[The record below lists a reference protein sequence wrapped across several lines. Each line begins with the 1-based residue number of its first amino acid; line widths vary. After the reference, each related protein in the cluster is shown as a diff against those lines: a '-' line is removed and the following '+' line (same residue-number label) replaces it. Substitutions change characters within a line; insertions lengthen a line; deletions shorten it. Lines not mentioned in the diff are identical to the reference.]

1 LYRKIS
7 RVPTAY
13 LVLLV
18 ANAIYGTSYVATRI
32 VLHDVG
38 PATLA
43 VARLAI
49 GAMVIVPLA
58 FLQRAPHRRLSRA
71 DRWNVFW
78 MGVLGFAAAFGFA
91 NWGMARSTATN
102 AALLITVEPI
112 SLILLSPVF
121 LGERLIRRELVG
133 AVLTLVGA
141 VLVVLNGLPGLSVT
155 FAPHW
160 RGDILLVLSG
170 LSYAAY
176 SLFGR
181 GVLARHAV
189 LPVTAWSI
197 VWGLAA
203 MLPFGAL
210 EWLDGHRPVWTPVA
224 IWGTLYLA
232 IVVTALGYLVWNYAL
247 ERVEAPRLAL
257 FVNVQPV
264 VGALLGVWWLREPLT
279 AFTVIG
285 GLLVLLGLHLA
296 MRAGRMV

>member
-1 LYRKIS
+1 
-7 RVPTAY
+7 VPTAY

-58 FLQRAPHRRLSRA
+58 FLQRAPDRRLSRA
-71 DRWNVFW
+71 DRWNVLW

-160 RGDILLVLSG
+160 RGDTLLVLSG

-176 SLFGR
+176 SLIGR
-181 GVLARHAV
+181 GVLARHAA

-197 VWGLAA
+197 VWGLVA

-210 EWLDGHRPVWTPVA
+210 EWLDGHRPVWTAVA
-224 IWGTLYLA
+224 MWGTLYLA
-232 IVVTALGYLVWNYAL
+232 LVVTALGYLVWNYAL

-279 AFTVIG
+279 VFTVIG

>member
-1 LYRKIS
+1 M
-7 RVPTAY
+7 PTAY

-43 VARLAI
+43 VARLAL

-58 FLQRAPHRRLSRA
+58 FLRGARDRRLSRA

-121 LGERLIRRELVG
+121 LGERLTRRELVG

-141 VLVVLNGLPGLSVT
+141 VCVVLNGLPGLSVT

-176 SLFGR
+176 SLIGR
-181 GVLARHAV
+181 GVLARHAA

-197 VWGLAA
+197 VWGLVA

-224 IWGTLYLA
+224 IWGTVYLA
-232 IVVTALGYLVWNYAL
+232 IAVTALGYLVWNYAL

-279 AFTVIG
+279 VFTVIG

>member
-1 LYRKIS
+1 M
-7 RVPTAY
+7 PTAY

-43 VARLAI
+43 VARLAL
-49 GAMVIVPLA
+49 GSMVIVPLA
-58 FLQRAPHRRLSRA
+58 FLQGPRDRRLSRA

-121 LGERLIRRELVG
+121 LGERLTRRELVG

-141 VLVVLNGLPGLSVT
+141 VLVVLNGLPGLSVR

-176 SLFGR
+176 SLIGR
-181 GVLARHAV
+181 GVLARHAA

-232 IVVTALGYLVWNYAL
+232 IAVTALGYLVWNYAL

-285 GLLVLLGLHLA
+285 GILVLLGLHLA

>member
-1 LYRKIS
+1 
-7 RVPTAY
+7 VPTAY

-43 VARLAI
+43 VARLAL

-58 FLQRAPHRRLSRA
+58 FLQGARDRRLSRA

-121 LGERLIRRELVG
+121 LGERLTRRELVG

-176 SLFGR
+176 SLIGR
-181 GVLARHAV
+181 GVLARHAA

-197 VWGLAA
+197 VWGLVA

-224 IWGTLYLA
+224 IWGTVYLA
-232 IVVTALGYLVWNYAL
+232 IAVTALGYLVWNYAL

-279 AFTVIG
+279 VFTVIG

>member
-1 LYRKIS
+1 M
-7 RVPTAY
+7 PTAY

-43 VARLAI
+43 VARLAL

-58 FLQRAPHRRLSRA
+58 FLQAARDRRLSRA

-121 LGERLIRRELVG
+121 LGERLTRRELVG

-176 SLFGR
+176 SLIGR
-181 GVLARHAV
+181 GVLARHAA

-197 VWGLAA
+197 VWGLVA

-224 IWGTLYLA
+224 IWGTVYLA
-232 IVVTALGYLVWNYAL
+232 IAVTALGYLVWNYAL

-279 AFTVIG
+279 VFTVIG
-285 GLLVLLGLHLA
+285 GLLVLLGLHWA

>member
-1 LYRKIS
+1 
-7 RVPTAY
+7 VPTAY

-32 VLHDVG
+32 VLQDVG

-43 VARLAI
+43 LARLAL

-58 FLQRAPHRRLSRA
+58 FLRRAPGRRRLSRA

-78 MGVLGFAAAFGFA
+78 MGVLGFAAAFGFS

-181 GVLARHAV
+181 GVLARHAA

-232 IVVTALGYLVWNYAL
+232 LVVTALGYLVWNYAL

>member
-1 LYRKIS
+1 
-7 RVPTAY
+7 VPTAY

-18 ANAIYGTSYVATRI
+18 ANAIYGTSYVATRT

-43 VARLAI
+43 VARLAL

-58 FLQRAPHRRLSRA
+58 FLQHAPDRRLSRA

-91 NWGMARSTATN
+91 NWGMARSTATH

-121 LGERLIRRELVG
+121 LGERLARRELVG
-133 AVLTLVGA
+133 AALTLVGA
-141 VLVVLNGLPGLSVT
+141 VLVVLNGLPGPSVT

-176 SLFGR
+176 SLIGR
-181 GVLARHAV
+181 GVLSRHAA

-197 VWGLAA
+197 IWGLVA

-210 EWLDGHRPVWTPVA
+210 EWLDGHRPGWTPLA
-224 IWGTLYLA
+224 MWGTLYLA
-232 IVVTALGYLVWNYAL
+232 LVVTALGYLVWNYAL

-285 GLLVLLGLHLA
+285 GVLVLLGLHLA

>member
-1 LYRKIS
+1 M
-7 RVPTAY
+7 PTAY

-43 VARLAI
+43 VARLAL

-58 FLQRAPHRRLSRA
+58 FLQGARDRRLSRA

-121 LGERLIRRELVG
+121 LGERLTRGELVG

-176 SLFGR
+176 SLIGR
-181 GVLARHAV
+181 GVLARHAA

-197 VWGLAA
+197 VWGLVA

-224 IWGTLYLA
+224 IWGTVYLA
-232 IVVTALGYLVWNYAL
+232 IAVTALGYLVWNYAL

-279 AFTVIG
+279 VFTVIG

>member
-1 LYRKIS
+1 M
-7 RVPTAY
+7 PAAY
-13 LVLLV
+13 LVLIL

-58 FLQRAPHRRLSRA
+58 WARRARRDRLSRA
-71 DRWNVFW
+71 DRWSVFW

-91 NWGMARSTATN
+91 NWGIERSTATN

-121 LGERLIRRELVG
+121 LGERLTRREWIG
-133 AVLTLVGA
+133 ALLTLTGA
-141 VLVVLNGLPGLSVT
+141 VLVVLNGLPGLSVRI
-155 FAPHW
+155 APHW

-181 GVLARHAV
+181 DVLARHAA

-197 VWGLAA
+197 LWGLAA
-203 MLPFGAL
+203 MVPFAAL
-210 EWLDGHRPVWTPVA
+210 EWLDGHRPVWSPSA

-232 IVVTALGYLVWNYAL
+232 LAVTALGYLVWNYAL

-279 AFTVIG
+279 VFTVVG

-296 MRAGRMV
+296 IRAGRMV

>member
-1 LYRKIS
+1 
-7 RVPTAY
+7 VPTAY

-43 VARLAI
+43 VARLAL

-58 FLQRAPHRRLSRA
+58 FLQGARDRRLSRA

-112 SLILLSPVF
+112 SLILLAPVF
-121 LGERLIRRELVG
+121 LGERLTQRELVG

-176 SLFGR
+176 SLIGR
-181 GVLARHAV
+181 GVLARHAA
-189 LPVTAWSI
+189 LPVTASSI
-197 VWGLAA
+197 VWGLVA

-224 IWGTLYLA
+224 IWGTVYLA
-232 IVVTALGYLVWNYAL
+232 IAVTALGYLVWNYAL

-264 VGALLGVWWLREPLT
+264 VGALLGVWWLGEPLT
-279 AFTVIG
+279 VFTVIG

>member
-1 LYRKIS
+1 
-7 RVPTAY
+7 
-13 LVLLV
+13 
-18 ANAIYGTSYVATRI
+18 
-32 VLHDVG
+32 
-38 PATLA
+38 
-43 VARLAI
+43 
-49 GAMVIVPLA
+49 M
-58 FLQRAPHRRLSRA
+58 
-71 DRWNVFW
+71 
-78 MGVLGFAAAFGFA
+78 
-91 NWGMARSTATN
+91 
-102 AALLITVEPI
+102 
-112 SLILLSPVF
+112 
-121 LGERLIRRELVG
+121 
-133 AVLTLVGA
+133 
-141 VLVVLNGLPGLSVT
+141 VLNGLPGLSVT

-176 SLFGR
+176 SLIGR
-181 GVLARHAV
+181 GVLARHAA

-197 VWGLAA
+197 VWGLVA

-232 IVVTALGYLVWNYAL
+232 LVVTALGYLVWNYAL

-279 AFTVIG
+279 VFTVIG
-285 GLLVLLGLHLA
+285 GLLVLLGLHWA

>member
-43 VARLAI
+43 VARLAL

-58 FLQRAPHRRLSRA
+58 FLQRPPDRRLSRA

-78 MGVLGFAAAFGFA
+78 MGVLGFAAAFGLA
-91 NWGMARSTATN
+91 NWGMARSTATH

-121 LGERLIRRELVG
+121 LGERLTGRELVG
-133 AVLTLVGA
+133 ALFTLVGA

-176 SLFGR
+176 SLIGR
-181 GVLARHAV
+181 GVLARHAA

-197 VWGLAA
+197 AWGLVA

-224 IWGTLYLA
+224 IWGSLYLA
-232 IVVTALGYLVWNYAL
+232 LVVTALGYLVWNYAL

-264 VGALLGVWWLREPLT
+264 VGALLGLWWLREPLT

-285 GLLVLLGLHLA
+285 GILVLLGLHLA

>member
-1 LYRKIS
+1 M
-7 RVPTAY
+7 PTAY

-18 ANAIYGTSYVATRI
+18 ANAIYGTSYVVTRI

-43 VARLAI
+43 VARLAL

-58 FLQRAPHRRLSRA
+58 FLQGARDRRLSRA

-121 LGERLIRRELVG
+121 LGERLTRRELVG

-141 VLVVLNGLPGLSVT
+141 VCVVLNGLPGLSVT

-176 SLFGR
+176 SLIGR
-181 GVLARHAV
+181 GVLARHAA

-197 VWGLAA
+197 VWGLGA

-224 IWGTLYLA
+224 IWGTVYLA
-232 IVVTALGYLVWNYAL
+232 IAVTALGYLVWNYAL

-279 AFTVIG
+279 VFTVIG
-285 GLLVLLGLHLA
+285 GLLVLLGLHWA

>member
-1 LYRKIS
+1 
-7 RVPTAY
+7 VPTAY

-43 VARLAI
+43 VARLAL

-58 FLQRAPHRRLSRA
+58 FLQGARDRRLSRA

-121 LGERLIRRELVG
+121 LGERLTRRELVG

-141 VLVVLNGLPGLSVT
+141 VCVVLNGLPGLSVT

-176 SLFGR
+176 SLIGR
-181 GVLARHAV
+181 GVLARHAA

-197 VWGLAA
+197 VWGLVA

-224 IWGTLYLA
+224 IWGTVYLA
-232 IVVTALGYLVWNYAL
+232 IAVTALGYLVWNYAL

-279 AFTVIG
+279 VFTVIG

>member
-1 LYRKIS
+1 M
-7 RVPTAY
+7 PTAY

-43 VARLAI
+43 VARLAL
-49 GAMVIVPLA
+49 GAVVIVPLA
-58 FLQRAPHRRLSRA
+58 FLQGARDRRLSRA

-121 LGERLIRRELVG
+121 LGERLTRRELVG

-141 VLVVLNGLPGLSVT
+141 VCVVLNGLPGLSVT

-176 SLFGR
+176 SLIGR
-181 GVLARHAV
+181 GVLARHAA

-197 VWGLAA
+197 VWGLVA

-224 IWGTLYLA
+224 IWGTVYLA
-232 IVVTALGYLVWNYAL
+232 IAVTALGYLVWNYAL

-279 AFTVIG
+279 VFTVIG

>member
-1 LYRKIS
+1 M
-7 RVPTAY
+7 PTAY

-43 VARLAI
+43 VARLAL
-49 GAMVIVPLA
+49 GAVVIVPLA
-58 FLQRAPHRRLSRA
+58 FLQGARDRRLSRA

-121 LGERLIRRELVG
+121 LGERLTRRELVG

-141 VLVVLNGLPGLSVT
+141 VCVVLNGFPGLSVT

-176 SLFGR
+176 SLIGR
-181 GVLARHAV
+181 GVLARHAA

-197 VWGLAA
+197 VWGLVA

-224 IWGTLYLA
+224 IWGTVYLA
-232 IVVTALGYLVWNYAL
+232 IAVTALGYLVWNYAL

-279 AFTVIG
+279 VFTVIG

>member
-1 LYRKIS
+1 
-7 RVPTAY
+7 VPTAY

-32 VLHDVG
+32 VLQDVG

-43 VARLAI
+43 LARLAL

-58 FLQRAPHRRLSRA
+58 FLRRAPGRRRLSRA

-121 LGERLIRRELVG
+121 LGERLVRRELVG
-133 AVLTLVGA
+133 AVFTLVGA

-176 SLFGR
+176 SIFGR
-181 GVLARHAV
+181 GVLARHAA

-197 VWGLAA
+197 VWGLVA

-232 IVVTALGYLVWNYAL
+232 LVVTALGYLVWNYAL

>member
-1 LYRKIS
+1 M
-7 RVPTAY
+7 PTAY

-43 VARLAI
+43 VARLAL
-49 GAMVIVPLA
+49 GAVVIVPLA
-58 FLQRAPHRRLSRA
+58 FLRGARDRRLSRA

-121 LGERLIRRELVG
+121 LGERLTRRELVG

-141 VLVVLNGLPGLSVT
+141 VCVVLNGLPGLSVT

-176 SLFGR
+176 SLIGR
-181 GVLARHAV
+181 GVLARHAA

-197 VWGLAA
+197 VWGLVA

-224 IWGTLYLA
+224 IWGTVYLA
-232 IVVTALGYLVWNYAL
+232 IAVTALGYLVWNYAL

-279 AFTVIG
+279 VFTVIG